1 MYSNQCSERRRE
13 SYKRYNVH
21 LAEVFRIE
29 YCISDESFLKLKKYQ
44 ENIKTATEMMLRQLV
59 KVTDAY
65 PLTEADIALITTAS
79 SLHDIGKIRIPE
91 EILNKP
97 GRLTDEE
104 FKIN

>member
-1 MYSNQCSERRRE
+1 
-13 SYKRYNVH
+13 
-21 LAEVFRIE
+21 
-29 YCISDESFLKLKKYQ
+29 
-44 ENIKTATEMMLRQLV
+44 MMLRQLV
-59 KVTDAY
+59 KITDAY

-104 FKIN
+104 FKIMKKHSELGAAIIIALQKILHTLDNRSMIESRGDYYVT

>member
-1 MYSNQCSERRRE
+1 
-13 SYKRYNVH
+13 
-21 LAEVFRIE
+21 
-29 YCISDESFLKLKKYQ
+29 
-44 ENIKTATEMMLRQLV
+44 MLRQLV
-59 KVTDAY
+59 KVTDDY

-104 FKIN
+104 FKIMKKHSELGAAIIKDNGMDGGSGVAKFLSLRTEI